1 MIVLVHDFNK
11 VIKIEGIHENEH
23 KIVTHKSSMA
33 KTIYELAFYYPEE
46 IIVWCNESAYSILNR
61 NFIEKAFPHN
71 RYIYSFNPSGNF
83 FPEVIGYIEESP
95 FININKEVRY
105 PTWQMSSVVGAIKAS
120 TVLLTNRKYWETSDN
135 LDFVLNSIAKLYQPL
150 GMFCYS
156 EPQLIAVSKSQLA
169 FKTATSKELFCF
181 VSQQYKWVW
190 KHFLLLCLV
199 IYEKRLPLLP
209 WFFSIFKSIQKKQ
222 IADLNFESYEPVI
235 NWETETIDVIIPTIG
250 RKAYLYDVLKDL
262 SVQTHLPKN
271 VIIVEQNPV
280 QDSESELDYIHNE
293 VWPFQ
298 IKHIFTHQTG
308 ACQARNKALEL
319 LESKWCFFADDD
331 IRFGKEL
338 LRETFSYAYQ
348 LKKHVLILS
357 CLRTNDIKTMNTITQ
372 WPAFGS
378 GCSVVKSSV
387 LKDLEFNLVYEFGF
401 CEDTD
406 FGMQIRNEGYDVI
419 YFPEP
424 AILHLKAPMG
434 GFRNKPKL
442 DWHEEPIAPKP
453 SPTVMLFALLHKT
466 NQQLLGYKTTLFFK
480 YYRVQSIKNPLA
492 YYKMFQKQWEVSL
505 KWAHE
510 LKKRNAL

>member
-1 MIVLVHDFNK
+1 
-11 VIKIEGIHENEH
+11 
-23 KIVTHKSSMA
+23 
-33 KTIYELAFYYPEE
+33 
-46 IIVWCNESAYSILNR
+46 
-61 NFIEKAFPHN
+61 
-71 RYIYSFNPSGNF
+71 
-83 FPEVIGYIEESP
+83 
-95 FININKEVRY
+95 
-105 PTWQMSSVVGAIKAS
+105 
-120 TVLLTNRKYWETSDN
+120 
-135 LDFVLNSIAKLYQPL
+135 
-150 GMFCYS
+150 
-156 EPQLIAVSKSQLA
+156 
-169 FKTATSKELFCF
+169 
-181 VSQQYKWVW
+181 
-190 KHFLLLCLV
+190 
-199 IYEKRLPLLP
+199 
-209 WFFSIFKSIQKKQ
+209 
-222 IADLNFESYEPVI
+222 
-235 NWETETIDVIIPTIG
+235 
-250 RKAYLYDVLKDL
+250 
-262 SVQTHLPKN
+262 
-271 VIIVEQNPV
+271 
-280 QDSESELDYIHNE
+280 
-293 VWPFQ
+293 
-298 IKHIFTHQTG
+298 
-308 ACQARNKALEL
+308 
-319 LESKWCFFADDD
+319 
-331 IRFGKEL
+331 
-338 LRETFSYAYQ
+338 
-348 LKKHVLILS
+348 
-357 CLRTNDIKTMNTITQ
+357 MNTITQ

>member
-33 KTIYELAFYYPEE
+33 IMIYELASYYPEE

-61 NFIEKAFPHN
+61 DFIEKAFPHN
-71 RYIYSFNPSGNF
+71 RYIYSYNPSGNF
-83 FPEVIGYIEESP
+83 FPDVIGYIEESP
-95 FININKEVRY
+95 FININKEVHY

-120 TVLLTNRKYWETSDN
+120 TVLLTDIKYWETSDN

-250 RKAYLYDVLKDL
+250 RKQYLYDVLKDL

-308 ACQARNKALEL
+308 ACQARNKALAL
-319 LESKWCFFADDD
+319 LESNWCFFNDDD
-331 IRFGKEL
+331 NRFDERLIEEAIKFLKEFNLNVFSTNYL
-338 LRETFSYAYQ
+338 LRDEIQ
-348 LKKHVLILS
+348 LYNRIS
-357 CLRTNDIKTMNTITQ
+357 QTTI
-372 WPAFGS
+372 FGS
-378 GCSVVKSSV
+378 GNSFVRSNIAKTIPFE
-387 LKDLEFNLVYEFGF
+387 LKLEFGYG
-401 CEDTD
+401 EDTEY
-406 FGMQIRNEGYDVI
+406 GLKLRKSGYDIVYNPSTRI
-419 YFPEP
+419 
-424 AILHLKAPMG
+424 IHLKAPMG
-434 GFRNKPKL
+434 GFRTKFVHPWENQL
-442 DWHEEPIAPKP
+442 IQPKP
-453 SPTVMLFALLHKT
+453 SPTIMWVKQKYNT
-466 NQQLLGYKTTLFFK
+466 KKQLLGYKIRLFLKVYK
-480 YYRVQSIKNPLA
+480 YQFWKVKT
-492 YYKMFQKQWEVSL
+492 FQKQWEQSNYWT
-505 KWAHE
+505 KIID
-510 LKKRNAL
+510 NG